1 MSASTTIVATKVET
15 PFTTGA
21 IQQDANFWRE
31 YIASR
36 PSPSEEFFRV
46 IQDYHGAHGD
56 PTTAIAHDVGTG
68 PGNIAERLLRYYDH
82 VVGSDLN
89 QQALAAAPELVAPDL
104 IKRLT
109 LVHSPAEGL
118 ADDGVVNESVGGG
131 GKTDLLTVSECIPL
145 LDAPRALAAFRSLL
159 RPGGTLAIYFYGRP
173 IFTGGPDPARLDALY
188 DRLAT
193 RICSFLLP
201 FKGTPGFPVHKRAA
215 EALVSQLDSIALS
228 SGEWTH
234 VVRYKWNSDVPLL
247 FNSKAGYDFDF
258 EPVDRR
264 EEGETTKDIRD
275 RTWWQDEWDADR
287 IKAYLDSVY
296 PGYIG
301 KAGSRYA
308 EVEQGIEE
316 FREALGGGAVT
327 VSFPVVLI
335 LATKK

>member
-1 MSASTTIVATKVET
+1 MSTTTTTTTKVET

-21 IQQDANFWRE
+21 IQQDAAFWRE

-36 PSPSEEFFRV
+36 PSPPEEFFRV
-46 IQDYHGAHGD
+46 IQDYHRTHGD
-56 PTTAIAHDVGTG
+56 PTTALAHDVGTG
-68 PGNIAERLLRYYDH
+68 PGNIAERLLRYYDR
-82 VVGSDLN
+82 VVGSDVN
-89 QQALAAAPELVAPDL
+89 KHALAAAPELVSSDL

-109 LVHSPAEGL
+109 LVHSPAESL
-118 ADDGVVNESVGGG
+118 ADAVDETIGGK
-131 GKTDLLTVSECIPL
+131 GKTDLTTVSECIPL

-159 RPGGTLAIYFYGRP
+159 RTGGTLAIYFYGRP

-188 DRLAT
+188 DRIAT

-201 FKGTPGFPVHKRAA
+201 FKGTPGFPVHQRAA
-215 EALVSQLDSIALS
+215 EALVSQLDSIALPS
-228 SGEWTH
+228 AEWED
-234 VVRYKWNSDVPLL
+234 VIRYKWNADVSLL
-247 FNSKAGYDFDF
+247 FNSKEGYDFEF

-264 EEGETTKDIRD
+264 EEGETTEEIRD

-296 PGYIG
+296 PSYIE
-301 KAGSRYA
+301 KAGPVRYA
-308 EVEQGIEE
+308 EIEQGIDE
-316 FREALGGGAVT
+316 FRELLGGGKVT

>member
-1 MSASTTIVATKVET
+1 MATTTTTTTTKVET

-36 PSPSEEFFRV
+36 PSPSEDFFRV
-46 IQDYHGAHGD
+46 IQDYHTTHGD
-56 PTTAIAHDVGTG
+56 AGTAIAHDVGTG

-89 QQALAAAPELVAPDL
+89 PQALAAAPHLVSADL
-104 IKRLT
+104 INRLT

-118 ADDGVVNESVGGG
+118 ANEGVVTVGGG

-145 LDAPRALAAFRSLL
+145 LDAPRALAAFGTLL

-173 IFTGGPDPARLDALY
+173 IFTGGSDPARLDALY

-201 FKGTPGFPVHKRAA
+201 FKGTPGFPVHQRAA
-215 EALVSQLDSIALS
+215 EALVSQLDSIALPS
-228 SGEWTH
+228 EEWAD
-234 VVRYKWNSDVPLL
+234 VVRYKWNLDVPLL
-247 FNSKAGYDFDF
+247 FNSREGYDFDF
-258 EPVDRR
+258 VHVDRR
-264 EEGETTKDIRD
+264 EEGETTKEIRD

-287 IKAYLDSVY
+287 VKAYLDSVY
-296 PGYIG
+296 PGYKA
-301 KAGSRYA
+301 KAGSRYG

-316 FREALGGGAVT
+316 LREALSGGAVT
-327 VSFPVVLI
+327 VSFPVALI